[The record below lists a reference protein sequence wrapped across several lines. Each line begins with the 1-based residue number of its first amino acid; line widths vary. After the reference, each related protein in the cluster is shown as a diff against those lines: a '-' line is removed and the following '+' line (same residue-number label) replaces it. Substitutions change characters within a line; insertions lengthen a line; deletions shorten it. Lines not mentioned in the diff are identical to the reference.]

1 MALLDKIVSGVLLPL
16 VPKGVA
22 KRFASRYV
30 PGEMLEDAL
39 AAAKQIN
46 ALGMCASLD
55 ILGEYST
62 TLNDAIGAADEYK
75 AALDAIT
82 DQKIDS
88 NISIKPTHLG
98 LKINP
103 EKCYELYRELCLRA
117 KDTDNFIR
125 IDMENSATTQS
136 TLDLYVRLRREFDN
150 VGVVVQS
157 YLRRTHDDV
166 REILKE
172 KTNLRICKGVYVE
185 PRNIAYKEMEII
197 NSNYMSVLE
206 TILSNG
212 GSVGIATHDET
223 LVWRALELID
233 RLNPSSSNFEF
244 QMLWGVDDELRD
256 ILLNTGHR
264 LRIYIPYGR
273 EWYEYSMRRLKE
285 NPALAGHVFRSALKL

>member
-1 MALLDKIVSGVLLPL
+1 MALLDKVVSGVLLPL

-22 KRFASRYV
+22 KKFASRYV
-30 PGEMLEDAL
+30 PGETLEDAL
-39 AAAKQIN
+39 AAAKQMN

-62 TLNDAIGAADEYK
+62 TLNDAISAADEYK
-75 AALDAIT
+75 AALHAIAER
-82 DQKIDS
+82 KIDS

-98 LKINP
+98 MKINP
-103 EKCYELYRELCLRA
+103 EKCYELYRELCARA
-117 KDTDNFIR
+117 KDTDNFVR
-125 IDMENSATTQS
+125 IDMENSATTQA
-136 TLDLYVRLRREFDN
+136 TLDMYVRLRREFDN
-150 VGVVVQS
+150 VGVVIQS

-166 REILKE
+166 RELLKE

-212 GSVGIATHDET
+212 GYVGIATHDEK
-223 LVWRALELID
+223 LVWRALEMID
-233 RLNPSSSNFEF
+233 RLNPSSSSFEF
-244 QMLWGVDDELRD
+244 QMLWGVDNELRD
-256 ILLNTGHR
+256 ILLNTGHK
-264 LRIYIPYGR
+264 LRMYIPYGR
-273 EWYEYSMRRLKE
+273 EWYAYSMRRLKE